1 MNLNLNLNFNITSSI
16 SAPQRQD
23 SISNGSENSVQTAT
37 KALQRLL
44 KDSSKKHVG
53 LRKGCQ
59 DALGTQ
65 ISLRFKHQLRG
76 ISILIII

>member
-1 MNLNLNLNFNITSSI
+1 MNLNLNLNFNLTSSI
-16 SAPQRQD
+16 SAPQNRD

-44 KDSSKKHVG
+44 KDSAKKHVG

-59 DALGTQ
+59 DALGTN
-65 ISLRFKHQLRG
+65 L
-76 ISILIII
+76 ILSVTEFHA